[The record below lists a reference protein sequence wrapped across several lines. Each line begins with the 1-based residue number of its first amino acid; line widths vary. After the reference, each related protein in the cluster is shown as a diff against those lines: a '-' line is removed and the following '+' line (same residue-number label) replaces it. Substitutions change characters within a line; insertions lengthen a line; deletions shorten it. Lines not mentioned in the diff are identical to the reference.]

1 MGCRAP
7 LEMGGEN
14 IPDERAYGVGMLL
27 HDWLD
32 HRRPCGRA
40 PMNLDQALNLGI
52 IIALVAA
59 IVAIVAGEII
69 QRWRRR

>member
-1 MGCRAP
+1 
-7 LEMGGEN
+7 
-14 IPDERAYGVGMLL
+14 MLV

-32 HRRPCGRA
+32 HRRPEGRA

-59 IVAIVAGEII
+59 IVALVGGEVMH
-69 QRWRRR
+69 RWRRR